1 MEVYWI
7 PIIGEVF
14 GTLLVIGVVAA
25 VLHYRLKEQQARVEA
40 EMGRMERAYQHA
52 RESLRR

>member
-1 MEVYWI
+1 MSVFVI
-7 PIIGEVF
+7 PIVGEIF

-25 VLHYRLKEQQARVEA
+25 ALHYRLREKQAEVEA
-40 EMGRMERAYQHA
+40 EIQRMERAYQHA